1 VISRR
6 NILRAGLTGLLVE
19 RFPALSANALSNS
32 DISHGSR
39 TKADIALT
47 FHGAGDI
54 NLANE
59 ILNIA
64 KDSKTPITVMAV
76 GNWLVAN
83 PNIGKTILQNGNDL
97 GNHTY
102 SHQAMLHLNYKSALA
117 EIEKGKSALKTAV
130 GSSQKYFRPSGTPK
144 SNVIIRKASLA
155 AGYANCI
162 TYDVDTMD
170 YTDPKPAVIISNCM
184 KSLKN
189 GSIVSLHLGHKNT
202 VVALP
207 KLIETI
213 KSAGFNPVTISTLL
227 K

>member
-6 NILRAGLTGLLVE
+6 NILRVGITGLLVE

-32 DISHGSR
+32 DISHGPR
-39 TKADIALT
+39 TKTDIALT

-83 PNIGKTILQNGNDL
+83 PNIGKAILQNGNDL

-144 SNVIIRKASLA
+144 SNAIIRKAALA
-155 AGYANCI
+155 AGYSNCI

-170 YTDPKPAVIISNCM
+170 YTDPKPTVIISNCM

-202 VVALP
+202 VLALP

-213 KSAGFNPVTISTLL
+213 KSASFNPVTISNLL

>member
-6 NILRAGLTGLLVE
+6 NILRVGITGLLVE
-19 RFPALSANALSNS
+19 RFPALSANAFSNS

-39 TKADIALT
+39 TKPNIALT

-59 ILNIA
+59 ILNIT
-64 KDSKTPITVMAV
+64 KESKTPITVMAV
-76 GNWLVAN
+76 GNWLAAN
-83 PNIGKTILQNGNDL
+83 PSIGKSILQNGNDL

-102 SHQAMLHLNYKSALA
+102 SHQAMLHLNYKSALS

-144 SNVIIRKASLA
+144 SNAIIRKAALA
-155 AGYANCI
+155 AGYSNCI

-170 YTDPKPAVIISNCM
+170 YTDPKPDVIISNCM
-184 KSLKN
+184 KTLKN

-202 VVALP
+202 VSALP

-213 KSAGFNPVTISTLL
+213 KSAGFNPVTISNLL